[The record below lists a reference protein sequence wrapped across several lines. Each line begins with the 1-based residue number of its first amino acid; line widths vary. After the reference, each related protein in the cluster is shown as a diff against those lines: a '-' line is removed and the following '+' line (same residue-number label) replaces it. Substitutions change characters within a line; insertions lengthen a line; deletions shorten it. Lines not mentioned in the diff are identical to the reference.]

1 MTFARTAIETTDIEN
16 NIDVDVNRSYSSFGV
31 RIVRNAVSKR
41 KLSNRVSVTIPD
53 GRSES
58 TFHLT
63 IREANALRKFLNE
76 NLDEG
81 VDGSSMVSMTM
92 REAS

>member
-1 MTFARTAIETTDIEN
+1 MTFAHTAIQTTDIEN
-16 NIDVDVNRSYSSFGV
+16 NIDVDVNHSYSTFDV
-31 RIVRNAVSKR
+31 RIVRNSVSKR
-41 KLSNRVSVTIPD
+41 KFSNRLSVTIPD

-81 VDGSSMVSMTM
+81 VNGSAMVSMSM

>member
-1 MTFARTAIETTDIEN
+1 MTFARTAIENTDIDDN
-16 NIDVDVNRSYSSFGV
+16 INIDVYRSYSTFGV
-31 RIVRNAVSKR
+31 RIVRNQVSKR

-58 TFHLT
+58 TFHFT

-76 NLDEG
+76 NLND
-81 VDGSSMVSMTM
+81 VTDSNSQVVMSYT
-92 REAS
+92 A

>member
-1 MTFARTAIETTDIEN
+1 MTFARNAIETTDIDD
-16 NIDVDVNRSYSSFGV
+16 NIEVDVNRSYSSFGV
-31 RIVRNAVSKR
+31 RIVRNTTSKR
-41 KLSNRVSVTIPD
+41 RLSNRVSVTIPD

-63 IREANALRKFLNE
+63 IREANALRNFLNE
-76 NLDEG
+76 NLNEG
-81 VDGSSMVSMTM
+81 VDASSMVLMSM